1 MNKIVDN
8 LINNAIAT
16 AENTQ
21 DVVFPPLEKVN
32 FSAVKTPI
40 FIQRDDKRFQIVP
53 PETGQ
58 AIIRKD
64 SRTAFNNIPLGVM
77 KKRYAIAD
85 NSELNNAVC
94 EALEDS
100 LPKEALQNIKL
111 IEKTADNGSICR
123 WGYSFDGLGRD
134 IRQLTGS
141 KTQLNFRVMIINS
154 FGGQTAIRL
163 QAGAEDLWCTNGCTS
178 AELMAT
184 AFGHTASFNPA
195 QVKPFIEKQ
204 VEYYE
209 LKVQTWQAWA
219 NKEINFDQAFKVLQD
234 NYPASESEIKRAEK
248 KGFTAG
254 EAKSRKTAQLME
266 QFEKEAEQR
275 GSTVWALYS
284 ALTHYASHSTGS
296 FTVKNSA
303 NRDNVETTL
312 IQREREVNNVTAS
325 ESFLEL
331 AG

>member
-1 MNKIVDN
+1 MDKIIENLLNKANEI
-8 LINNAIAT
+8 

-53 PETGQ
+53 FETGQ
-58 AIIRKD
+58 AIIRTD
-64 SRTAFNNIPLGVM
+64 NNTPLGVM

-85 NSELNNAVC
+85 NSELDIAVR
-94 EALEDS
+94 EGLEDS

-111 IEKTADNGSICR
+111 IEKTADNGSVCR

-184 AFGHTASFNPA
+184 AFGHTASFSPA
-195 QVKPFIEKQ
+195 LVKPFIEKQ

-209 LKVQTWQAWA
+209 LKVNTWQAWA
-219 NKEINFDQAFKVLQD
+219 NKEINFDQAFKVLQE
-234 NYPASESEIKRAEK
+234 NYPASESEIRRAEK

-254 EAKSRKTAQLME
+254 EAQSRKTAQMME

-284 ALTHYASHSTGS
+284 ALTHYASHSTGA

-312 IQREREVNNVTAS
+312 IQREREINNVTAS

>member
-16 AENTQ
+16 AENTT

-32 FSAVKTPI
+32 FSAEKTPI

-58 AIIRKD
+58 AIIRTD
-64 SRTAFNNIPLGVM
+64 NNTPLGVM

-85 NSELNNAVC
+85 NSELDNAVR
-94 EALEDS
+94 EGLEDS

-163 QAGAEDLWCTNGCTS
+163 QAGAEDLYCTNGNTFGS
-178 AELMAT
+178 LFAYAS
-184 AFGHTASFNPA
+184 GHTASFSPD
-195 QVKPFIEKQ
+195 QVKPFIQKQ

-219 NKEINFDQAFKVLQD
+219 NKEINFEQAFKVLQD
-234 NYPASESEIKRAEK
+234 NYPASESEIRRAEK
-248 KGFTAG
+248 KGITAG

-331 AG
+331 AM

>member
-16 AENTQ
+16 AENTT

-58 AIIRKD
+58 AIIRTD
-64 SRTAFNNIPLGVM
+64 NNTPLGVM

-85 NSELNNAVC
+85 NSELDNAVR
-94 EALEDS
+94 EGLEDS

-163 QAGAEDLWCTNGCTS
+163 QAGAEDLYCTNGNTFGS
-178 AELMAT
+178 LFAYAS
-184 AFGHTASFNPA
+184 GHTARFSPD
-195 QVKPFIEKQ
+195 QVTPFIQKQ

-248 KGFTAG
+248 KGITAG

-331 AG
+331 VA

>member
-1 MNKIVDN
+1 MKKLETIAKN
-8 LINNAIAT
+8 LIDNAIVN

-21 DVVFPPLEKVN
+21 AVVFPPLEKVN
-32 FSAVKTPI
+32 FSAIKTPI
-40 FIQRDDKRFQIVP
+40 YIRNTTGDYVP
-53 PETGQ
+53 VPTQTGQ
-58 AIIRKD
+58 AIQ
-64 SRTAFNNIPLGVM
+64 RTDNNITLGFM
-77 KKRYAIAD
+77 KNRYAIAD
-85 NSELNNAVC
+85 NSELDIAVR
-94 EALEDS
+94 EGLEDS
-100 LPKEALQNIKL
+100 LPKDALQNIKL
-111 IEKTADNGSICR
+111 IEKTADNGSVCR

-184 AFGHTASFNPA
+184 AFGHTASFSPA
-195 QVKPFIEKQ
+195 LVKPFIEKQ

-219 NKEINFDQAFKVLQD
+219 NKEINFDQAFKVLQE
-234 NYPASESEIKRAEK
+234 NYPASDSEIKRAEK

-275 GSTVWALYS
+275 GSTVWSLYS
-284 ALTHYASHSTGS
+284 ALTHYASHSTGA

-331 AG
+331 AS

>member
-1 MNKIVDN
+1 
-8 LINNAIAT
+8 
-16 AENTQ
+16 
-21 DVVFPPLEKVN
+21 
-32 FSAVKTPI
+32 
-40 FIQRDDKRFQIVP
+40 
-53 PETGQ
+53 
-58 AIIRKD
+58 
-64 SRTAFNNIPLGVM
+64 
-77 KKRYAIAD
+77 
-85 NSELNNAVC
+85 
-94 EALEDS
+94 
-100 LPKEALQNIKL
+100 LQSIKL
-111 IEKTADNGSICR
+111 IEKTADNGSVCR

-184 AFGHTASFNPA
+184 AFGHTASFSPA
-195 QVKPFIEKQ
+195 LVKPFIEKQ

-209 LKVQTWQAWA
+209 LKVNTWQAWA
-219 NKEINFDQAFKVLQD
+219 NKEINFDQAFKVLQE
-234 NYPASESEIKRAEK
+234 NYPASDSEIKRAEK

-254 EAKSRKTAQLME
+254 EAKSRKTAQMME

-275 GSTVWALYS
+275 GSTVWSLYS
-284 ALTHYASHSTGS
+284 ALTHYASHSTGA

-331 AG
+331 AS

>member
-16 AENTQ
+16 AENTA

-40 FIQRDDKRFQIVP
+40 YLRNVSGDYVP
-53 PETGQ
+53 VPIETGQ
-58 AIIRKD
+58 AIIRTD
-64 SRTAFNNIPLGVM
+64 NSTPLGVM

-85 NSELNNAVC
+85 NSELDNAVR
-94 EALEDS
+94 EGLEDS

-141 KTQLNFRVMIINS
+141 KTQLNF
-154 FGGQTAIRL
+154 T
-163 QAGAEDLWCTNGCTS
+163 
-178 AELMAT
+178 
-184 AFGHTASFNPA
+184 SFNPA

-331 AG
+331 AA

>member
-1 MNKIVDN
+1 MNKIAKN

-16 AENTQ
+16 AENTAN
-21 DVVFPPLEKVN
+21 VVFPPLEKVN
-32 FSAVKTPI
+32 FPAVKTPI
-40 FIQRDDKRFQIVP
+40 YLRNKNGDYVP
-53 PETGQ
+53 VPTETGQ
-58 AIIRKD
+58 AIV
-64 SRTAFNNIPLGVM
+64 RTDNEICLGYM

-85 NSELNNAVC
+85 NSELDNSVR
-94 EALEDS
+94 EGLEDS
-100 LPKEALQNIKL
+100 LPKHALQNIKL

-163 QAGAEDLWCTNGCTS
+163 QAGAEDLFCTNGCTS

-184 AFGHTASFNPA
+184 SFGHTASFNPA

-209 LKVQTWQAWA
+209 LKVKTWQQWA
-219 NKEINFDQAFKVLQD
+219 NKEINYDQAFQVLQD
-234 NYPASESEIKRAEK
+234 NYPASDSEIKRAEK

-275 GSTVWALYS
+275 GSTVWSLYS
-284 ALTHYASHSTGS
+284 ALTYYASHSTGA

>member
-1 MNKIVDN
+1 MNTIVKN
-8 LINNAIAT
+8 LLTTVNEI
-16 AENTQ
+16 AENTK

-40 FIQRDDKRFQIVP
+40 YLRNVSGDYVP
-53 PETGQ
+53 VPMETGQ
-58 AIIRKD
+58 AIIRTD
-64 SRTAFNNIPLGVM
+64 NNTPLGVM

-85 NSELNNAVC
+85 NLELDNAVC

-163 QAGAEDLWCTNGCTS
+163 QAGAEDLFCTNGCTS

-219 NKEINFDQAFKVLQD
+219 NKEINFEQAFKVLQD
-234 NYPASESEIKRAEK
+234 NYPASESEIRRAEK
-248 KGFTAG
+248 KGITAG

-266 QFEKEAEQR
+266 QFERECEQR
-275 GSTVWALYS
+275 GSTLWSLYS
-284 ALTHYASHSTGS
+284 ALTHYSSHSEGS

-331 AG
+331 AM

>member
-1 MNKIVDN
+1 MNKIAKN

-16 AENTQ
+16 AENTA

-40 FIQRDDKRFQIVP
+40 YLRNKNGDYVP
-53 PETGQ
+53 VPTETGQ
-58 AIIRKD
+58 AIV
-64 SRTAFNNIPLGVM
+64 RTDNEICLGYM

-85 NSELNNAVC
+85 NSELDNAVR
-94 EALEDS
+94 EGLEDS
-100 LPKEALQNIKL
+100 LPKHALQNIKL

-134 IRQLTGS
+134 ISQLTGS

-163 QAGAEDLWCTNGCTS
+163 QAGAEDLFCTNGCTS

-209 LKVQTWQAWA
+209 LKVKTWQQWA
-219 NKEINFDQAFKVLQD
+219 NKEINYDQAFKVLQD
-234 NYPASESEIKRAEK
+234 NYPASDSEIKRAEK

-254 EAKSRKTAQLME
+254 EAKSRKTAQMME

>member
-1 MNKIVDN
+1 MDKIIENLLNKANEI
-8 LINNAIAT
+8 
-16 AENTQ
+16 AENTKA
-21 DVVFPPLEKVN
+21 VVFPPLEKVN
-32 FSAVKTPI
+32 FSAIKTPLYV
-40 FIQRDDKRFQIVP
+40 RNTTGDYVP
-53 PETGQ
+53 VPNQTGQ
-58 AIIRKD
+58 AIQ
-64 SRTAFNNIPLGVM
+64 RTDNNITLGLM
-77 KKRYAIAD
+77 KNRYAIAD
-85 NSELNNAVC
+85 NSELDNAVR
-94 EALEDS
+94 EGLEDS

-111 IEKTADNGSICR
+111 IEKTADNGSVCR
-123 WGYSFDGLGRD
+123 WGYSFDGLGRE
-134 IRQLTGS
+134 IRQLTKS
-141 KTQLNFRVMIINS
+141 PTQLNFIVRVVNS

-163 QAGAEDLWCTNGCTS
+163 QSGCMDLWCTNTATE

-184 AFGHTASFNPA
+184 AFGHTASFSPA
-195 QVKPFIEKQ
+195 LVKPFIEKQ

-219 NKEINFDQAFKVLQD
+219 NKEINFDQAFKVLQE
-234 NYPASESEIKRAEK
+234 NYPASDSEIRRAEK

-275 GSTVWALYS
+275 GSTVWSLYS
-284 ALTHYASHSTGS
+284 ALTHYASHSTGA

>member
-16 AENTQ
+16 AENTA

-40 FIQRDDKRFQIVP
+40 YLRNVSGDYVP
-53 PETGQ
+53 VPMETGQ
-58 AIIRKD
+58 AIIRTD
-64 SRTAFNNIPLGVM
+64 NSTPLGVM

-85 NSELNNAVC
+85 NSALDNAVR
-94 EALEDS
+94 EGLEDS

-163 QAGAEDLWCTNGCTS
+163 QAGAEDLFCTNGCTS

-219 NKEINFDQAFKVLQD
+219 NKEITYDQAFKVLQD
-234 NYPASESEIKRAEK
+234 NYPASESEIRRAEK

-331 AG
+331 VA

>member
-40 FIQRDDKRFQIVP
+40 FIQREDDRFQIVP

-85 NSELNNAVC
+85 NSELDNAVR
-94 EALEDS
+94 EGLEDS
-100 LPKEALQNIKL
+100 LPKEALQNIKV

-163 QAGAEDLWCTNGCTS
+163 QAGAEDLFCTNGCTS

-219 NKEINFDQAFKVLQD
+219 NKEINFEQAFKVLQD
-234 NYPASESEIKRAEK
+234 NYPASESEI
-248 KGFTAG
+248 
-254 EAKSRKTAQLME
+254 
-266 QFEKEAEQR
+266 
-275 GSTVWALYS
+275 
-284 ALTHYASHSTGS
+284 
-296 FTVKNSA
+296 
-303 NRDNVETTL
+303 
-312 IQREREVNNVTAS
+312 
-325 ESFLEL
+325 
-331 AG
+331 